1 MPGHDVMADRIVMKT
16 RKETGVERGPRSPEK
31 DAPSEVALGVCAPP
45 AAGGRRKSGTNSSSR
60 SSSSI

>member
-1 MPGHDVMADRIVMKT
+1 MADRIVMKT
-16 RKETGVERGPRSPEK
+16 RKETGVERGPRLPEK